1 MRRRLYR
8 TFTLLVI
15 LGLVSAPVRASSE
28 TLSGAI
34 YSGAYR
40 AFSGDSCQAGAKSS
54 GDPACSAGLAAQAAA
69 QLTEIGQTKVYQ
81 DLAVLQ
87 NERVQCGI
95 KKQQS
100 LTSSPAAM
108 AAAKDRINRALP
120 VLSGLKKQVGAIVA
134 QWQVLRGSVP
144 QDKISNPDPYAAKRK
159 QLEDLNTYAKT
170 LTADYERQLSS
181 LLQTED
187 IGNREFIEDHMAGL
201 YSGVKPLTDQDFKD
215 LQKKVS
221 DNLAENSRDLTAG
234 ASNFSN
240 KLRNSLADDADL
252 IGVYLNKNPD
262 SRVGVERLQCV
273 AHQRVAG
280 ERGVDAALT
289 IGSFAL
295 PIGALGLA
303 RAARIA
309 YIAKIPRAAG
319 AFTKVGKAF
328 GYGTIVIGSVQT
340 ATQVYE
346 RCAPKVTASVTG
358 DGKSCSVSAE
368 SILSDEQETGCI
380 TSGLWAASPILGKY
394 AIGLLSKVQRSAG
407 NSPQYEKDLA
417 KFIEDHKADPRKR
430 DLASVDRL
438 LETDADRIRATE
450 GILGRAK
457 PFTKKESEGLIAAH
471 NVGKGPIYSP
481 EEISKKKQILADAG
495 FGFRERTIMLHK
507 GLAGR
512 FAGLTDE
519 VRAAEI
525 KAYDKTNLQGVKDWS
540 EHYNVGAQIELLRD
554 APDAEKFRKTM
565 SKALESRL
573 DKYWRAD
580 RAKLPNELLK
590 GMSDDFA
597 LLGSV
602 SRGNPKLFAT
612 ARQNYID
619 TVKLKMRK
627 IEKEGGDAKAWLN
640 TELASKKSGL
650 ASGPAGEMQ
659 KFESEIL
666 SDVSAMVEKDPKF
679 ASAVLDQNSFKK
691 GQLDDAMTQAK
702 ADIEKAVKEGPP
714 PPSAV
719 ADASALGGAGPAAA
733 PKPIAGSDFKAA
745 SFEDPK
751 DFARRQTHA
760 REYEAWSGGTTL
772 TDAQS
777 QYVTSRYKQLT
788 DSMEYS
794 GVERLQKLGFDTR
807 EARMLQLNHFEV
819 GANKKY
825 AIKPIADDVVKK
837 TLSNYVND
845 PAFKAPDGISK
856 VDATKLIASAR
867 VKLPDML
874 AETKAMA
881 SKLDFQAMAAKTPA
895 ELDLNIAA
903 RNANALYCRKIINV
917 LMAAEPDS
925 HNVKTWKEMMTT
937 GPCRY

>member
-1 MRRRLYR
+1 MRRRFYR
-8 TFTLLVI
+8 AFTLLAI
-15 LGLVSAPVRASSE
+15 LGFVSAPLRANSE

-40 AFSGDSCQAGAKSS
+40 AFAGDSCQAGAKSS
-54 GDPACSAGLAAQAAA
+54 GDPACAAGLAAKAAT

-81 DLAVLQ
+81 DLAALQ

-100 LTSSPAAM
+100 LMGSPAAM

-201 YSGVKPLTDQDFKD
+201 YSGVKLLTDQDFKD

-221 DNLAENSRDLTAG
+221 DNLAENARDLNAG

-252 IGVYLNKNPD
+252 IGVYLNKNPE
-262 SRVGVERLQCV
+262 SRIGVERLQCV

-280 ERGVDAALT
+280 ERGVDTALT

-295 PIGALGLA
+295 PVGALGLA

-340 ATQVYE
+340 ATQIYE
-346 RCAPKVTASVTG
+346 RCAPKVAASVTG
-358 DGKSCSVSAE
+358 DGKACSVSAE
-368 SILSDEQETGCI
+368 SILADEQETGCL

-394 AIGLLSKVQRSAG
+394 AVGLLSKIQKSGG

-438 LETDADRIRATE
+438 LETDAARIRATE
-450 GILGRAK
+450 GILGRTK
-457 PFTKKESEGLIAAH
+457 PFTKKESDGLIAAH
-471 NVGKGPIYSP
+471 NVGKGPTYSAQ
-481 EEISKKKQILADAG
+481 EISQKKQILADAG

-519 VRAAEI
+519 ARSAEI

-540 EHYNVGAQIELLRD
+540 EHYNVGAQVELLRD
-554 APDAEKFRKTM
+554 APDAEKFRKSMT
-565 SKALESRL
+565 KALESRL
-573 DKYWRAD
+573 DKYWRSD

-627 IEKEGGDAKAWLN
+627 IEKEGGDAKAWLK
-640 TELASKKSGL
+640 TELASKKTGS
-650 ASGPAGEMQ
+650 ATGPAGEMQ
-659 KFESEIL
+659 KFESEVL

-679 ASAVLDQNSFKK
+679 ANVVLDQTSFQKSK
-691 GQLDDAMTQAK
+691 IDDAMTQAK

-714 PPSAV
+714 PPAAI
-719 ADASALGGAGPAAA
+719 ADASMPGGAA

-807 EARMLQLNHFEV
+807 EARMLQFNQFEV

-825 AIKPIADDVVKK
+825 AVKPIPDDVVKK
-837 TLSNYVND
+837 TLSNYVNE

-856 VDATKLIASAR
+856 VDATKLMQSAR

-881 SKLDFQAMAAKTPA
+881 SKLDYQAMAAKTPA

-925 HNVKTWKEMMTT
+925 SNVKTWKEMMTT